1 MRFTTVLASAALYFA
16 AGSDA
21 WAQAADGRWI
31 ANDRTYWLEGSN
43 VHESCTIRNTNTVLR
58 SGGCV
63 YWTNAQGGQFHG
75 TCTTDPNFGVICL
88 GGRGRAFK
96 A

>member
-31 ANDRTYWLEGSN
+31 ANDRTYWLEGCMSRLPLLASWW
-43 VHESCTIRNTNTVLR
+43 VES
-58 SGGCV
+58 
-63 YWTNAQGGQFHG
+63 
-75 TCTTDPNFGVICL
+75 
-88 GGRGRAFK
+88 
-96 A
+96 